1 MLGSLWACG
10 RGADEEAQGVAAE
23 DTATRSPQRIIAIAP
38 SAVEMLYE
46 LGLGDRVVGVGDYA
60 QWPVEAASKPKLG
73 GLFDARL
80 ETIVGLAPDL
90 AVLLPSEER
99 LRADLGEMGVEV
111 LTVRSDSIADVEEMA
126 RLIGERLGVV
136 EATEAFLTRWE
147 RDLAPRTRE
156 NQTRVLL
163 SVTRQPGHLAD
174 ILVAGPGTFLDEL
187 LQRLGLV
194 NVVADAP
201 LAYPQIGLE
210 EIILRQPEVII
221 ELQAAPVD
229 HDALALDWAAGPAGP
244 SLAEVCVEVI
254 AGNHV
259 LIPGPRLPRLL
270 QELEKAVA
278 ECAAAP

>member
-1 MLGSLWACG
+1 M
-10 RGADEEAQGVAAE
+10 
-23 DTATRSPQRIIAIAP
+23 
-38 SAVEMLYE
+38 
-46 LGLGDRVVGVGDYA
+46 
-60 QWPVEAASKPKLG
+60 
-73 GLFDARL
+73 
-80 ETIVGLAPDL
+80 
-90 AVLLPSEER
+90 LLPSEER

-201 LAYPQIGLE
+201 LAKG
-210 EIILRQPEVII
+210 
-221 ELQAAPVD
+221 A
-229 HDALALDWAAGPAGP
+229 
-244 SLAEVCVEVI
+244 
-254 AGNHV
+254 
-259 LIPGPRLPRLL
+259 
-270 QELEKAVA
+270 
-278 ECAAAP
+278 